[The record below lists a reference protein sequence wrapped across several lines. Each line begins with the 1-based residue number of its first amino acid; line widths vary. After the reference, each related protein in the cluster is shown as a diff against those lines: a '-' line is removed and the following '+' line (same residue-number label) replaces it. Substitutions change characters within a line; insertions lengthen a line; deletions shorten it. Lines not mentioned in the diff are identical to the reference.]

1 MINRFMVAIKVI
13 VRVISTFRISGI
25 PVVNDDSAD
34 YIVWCPEFFTLRFY
48 STDNLQRVMATYLAL
63 NKRGLKATI
72 YTRSDVGRFSNKFI
86 FFFAGDEYNIY
97 GYRNYASQMV
107 NISENLE
114 AQGNAVF
121 PSSYE
126 AKMWE
131 NKLYMHEV
139 FDRLGVRSPKTEL
152 AYVTDLAN
160 GKYSDFPFLLKEA
173 HSCSSLGVHKISSQ
187 GDLDNLVSDE
197 EFCSRN
203 MGVLL
208 KQELLNMR
216 RDLRVILVGGDIV
229 WFYWRINLSE
239 EWKPTSTGHG
249 SKVDF
254 YFFPEE
260 WKEWIIGAFRS
271 LGMRT
276 GAFDI
281 AWQGDDLKEEPFIL
295 EVSPFFQPNP
305 KPRLERNLSHYG
317 NWKKS
322 FNIRDNYQ
330 SEFVKLMFD
339 IQFSIVDEAL
349 K

>member
-1 MINRFMVAIKVI
+1 MINRIMIAIKVI
-13 VRVISTFRISGI
+13 VRILCTLRVSGI
-25 PVVNDDSAD
+25 PVVNDANAD
-34 YIVWCPEFFTLRFY
+34 YIVWCPEFFTIRFY

-63 NKRGLKATI
+63 NNRGLKVTI
-72 YTRSDVGRFSNKFI
+72 YTRSDIGRFSGKSI
-86 FFFAGDEYNIY
+86 FFFAGDKYNVY
-97 GYRNYASQMV
+97 GYQNYASQMV
-107 NISENLE
+107 NISKNLE

-121 PSSYE
+121 PSSDE

-131 NKLYMHEV
+131 NKLHMHEV
-139 FDRLGVRSPKTEL
+139 FDRLRVRSPKTEL
-152 AYVTDLAN
+152 VSISHLAT
-160 GKYSDFPFLLKEA
+160 GKCDDFPFLLKEA

-187 GDLDNLVSDE
+187 GDLDKLVADE

-203 MGVLL
+203 CGVVL

-216 RDLRVILVGGDIV
+216 RDLRVILVGGSIV

-254 YFFPEE
+254 DFFPED
-260 WKEWIIGAFRS
+260 WRQWIVDMFKT
-271 LGMRT
+271 LDMRT

-295 EVSPFFQPNP
+295 EVSPFYQPNP
-305 KPRLERNLSHYG
+305 KPRLERNLGHYG

-322 FNIRDNYQ
+322 FSLRDNYQ

-339 IQFSIVDEAL
+339 IQFHIVDEVL